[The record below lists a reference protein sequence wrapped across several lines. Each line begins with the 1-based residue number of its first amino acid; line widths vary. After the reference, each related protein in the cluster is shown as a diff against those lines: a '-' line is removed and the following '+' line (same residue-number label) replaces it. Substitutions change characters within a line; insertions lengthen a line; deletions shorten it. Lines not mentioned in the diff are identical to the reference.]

1 MNRPHSTTPTGPTGD
16 GAGSTEPALAQQ
28 RLQREAAKIF
38 ELWKTRN
45 WQNSSALPIDSSCLN
60 RHKSLILNLAVED
73 YKKERLKSKGS
84 LLLVEHCQQYSGLGT
99 PLEHS
104 IFRQLEVQQFLDEN
118 PEWLGDQFLFEWPEP
133 NDTFLNFQ
141 VLEELG
147 RGALARVYLCEQL
160 QLGGRNAVVKI
171 ELGESVNEP
180 SLLGKIRHPNI
191 MPLHWADYNQSV
203 GASYLCMPF
212 LGRSTLVDLIKL
224 AFRNGIPTNA
234 AVIREASGLWIK
246 ESDALILES
255 TANRS
260 RDFFNSG
267 YINSIV
273 RLAVD
278 LADALAYVHSQQVI
292 HGDIKPSNVLL
303 SPEGQPFLLDF
314 NLGRTRGSSDGP
326 AGGTLAYMA
335 PEQLRFIT
343 EGSPD
348 AQLVSSIATDI
359 YSFGV
364 LLYELLSGKTPNSYP
379 SGQETTKSIARK
391 LLAQQQDDCTSIR
404 VLNPGVD
411 QKLTQLI
418 DSCLAFEPDKR
429 PATMLEVRE
438 QLVQYSG
445 IAASGRRYA
454 KDNPIRTWLFG
465 LGIGGTISAA
475 SIAYWLQPPIAERL
489 YSQAVSAHEAGD
501 FQVSIALLDQTLT
514 KDAQFHAARLHRARC
529 NLALGK
535 YTSAIG
541 DLRQLIQETKDP
553 VAMAGYGYIL
563 NLEEKPDAAVLW
575 YQAAIKHGLKN
586 AASLNNLSV
595 SLLLQTKP
603 ESPIKRIA
611 LAKPVLEEALRLN
624 PDSVVIRMNALL
636 LDQTRLENDA
646 EANMEAAIEHV
657 KWLSRKKHD
666 HVQVSGR
673 LYHLYH
679 ALAERKLIDPS
690 KVKVKIA
697 LEKSRNP
704 SAGTPIPRFL
714 NPLYSG
720 END

>member
-1 MNRPHSTTPTGPTGD
+1 MNRPHSTTPTGD
-16 GAGSTEPALAQQ
+16 GAGSTEPELAQQ
-28 RLQREAAKIF
+28 RLQREAAKIY

-45 WQNSSALPIDSSCLN
+45 WQNSSASPIDSACLN

-73 YKKERLKSKGS
+73 YKKERLKSKDG
-84 LLLVEHCQQYSGLGT
+84 LLLDEHCRQYSGLGT

-160 QLGGRNAVVKI
+160 QLGGRSAVVKI

-191 MPLHWADYNQSV
+191 MPLHWADYDQSV

-224 AFRNGIPTNA
+224 AFRDGIPTNA
-234 AVIREASGLWIK
+234 AVIREAFGLWIK
-246 ESDALILES
+246 ESDSLILES
-255 TANRS
+255 TTYRS
-260 RDFFNSG
+260 RELFNSG
-267 YINSIV
+267 YIKRIV

-278 LADALAYVHSQQVI
+278 LADALAYVHNQQVI

-348 AQLVSSIATDI
+348 DQLVSSIATDI
-359 YSFGV
+359 YSFGA
-364 LLYELLSGKTPNSYP
+364 LLYELLSGKTPNKYP
-379 SGQETTKSIARK
+379 SEQETTKSIARGK
-391 LLAQQQDDCTSIR
+391 LLARQQNGCTSIR
-404 VLNPGVD
+404 ILNPGVD

-438 QLVQYSG
+438 QLVKYHG
-445 IAASGRRYA
+445 IVARGQRYA
-454 KDNPIRTWLFG
+454 KQNPIRTWLLS
-465 LGIGGTISAA
+465 LGAVGAISAA
-475 SIAYWLQPPIAERL
+475 SIAYWLQPPLVERL
-489 YSQAVSAHEAGD
+489 YSQAISAQKSGNLQTSISLLNKALANDVD
-501 FQVSIALLDQTLT
+501 FNS
-514 KDAQFHAARLHRARC
+514 ARLFRARC
-529 NLALGK
+529 NIELGE

-541 DLRQLIQETKDP
+541 DLRQLVQTTNDP
-553 VAMAGYGYIL
+553 AAMACFGYIL
-563 NLEEKPDAAVLW
+563 NLEDRPDAAVLW

-586 AASLNNLSV
+586 SAILNNLSV
-595 SLLLQTKP
+595 SLLLQSKPTSMTK
-603 ESPIKRIA
+603 RVA
-611 LAKPVLEEALRLN
+611 LAKPVLEEALHLN
-624 PDSVVIRMNALL
+624 PKSVSIRMNTLL
-636 LDQTRLENDA
+636 ITLKQLENGAGANVDA
-646 EANMEAAIEHV
+646 AVEHS
-657 KWLSRKKHD
+657 SRLTKELPD
-666 HVQVSGR
+666 NPQVWER
-673 LYHLYH
+673 AYTLYY
-679 ALAERKLIDPS
+679 ALAGHKLIDQSMIEYAMAKSQASSESTTIPQFLDPLFDS
-690 KVKVKIA
+690 KLV
-697 LEKSRNP
+697 
-704 SAGTPIPRFL
+704 
-714 NPLYSG
+714 
-720 END
+720 D